1 MLLKEFPTLYFRVH
15 QKFLIP
21 GSLVVN
27 SGHHHLMKSSDD
39 SAADLMAVDENSVIL
54 PSALVEDKTSLRYRS
69 SDTSKLQVTWQ
80 EKLNV
85 EDW

>member
-1 MLLKEFPTLYFRVH
+1 
-15 QKFLIP
+15 
-21 GSLVVN
+21 
-27 SGHHHLMKSSDD
+27 MKSSDD
-39 SAADLMAVDENSVIL
+39 SAADSMAVDENSVIL